1 MSEST
6 SPRKATYF
14 ENLDATRFLGFF
26 HVFLAHCFFTT
37 NAQIA
42 HSSAFEVATKN
53 VRSGFLG
60 LDYFF
65 VLSSFLLTWLALSEI
80 QKTREFHPGLF
91 LIRRGLRLWPLYLAL
106 VCATYSFVALSGDAF
121 SISELPPIRVFL
133 LFYSNI
139 WMSLNGQNFLFLLVF
154 FWSIAAEEQ
163 FYLFWAFVMRFLS
176 KFLPIVI
183 AVMIAISI
191 AFRWYYLE
199 NEPFLFFNTISY
211 LGDFAIGAGTA
222 YVAFSKPK
230 IITYFERMPQWLIAI
245 IYLILLVLTLGY
257 FRWFMSPF
265 MVVTEKLIFC
275 LFFAFVILEQNYAK
289 NSVFKL
295 GKLKK
300 ISYLG
305 QLSLGLYCYHGIVL
319 TFLMPWL
326 KMHGFAESNFQVFLI
341 NPLLILGL
349 TLVISVI
356 SYELFEKRIHAFRR
370 IFYPKTSSKTSG
382 V

>member
-1 MSEST
+1 MT
-6 SPRKATYF
+6 SSVNIKKVSYF

-37 NAQIA
+37 NSQIA
-42 HSSAFEVATKN
+42 SSGAFEIATKN

-91 LIRRGLRLWPLYLAL
+91 LIRRGLRLWPLYLLL
-106 VCATYSFVALSGDAF
+106 VFATYGFVALSGDAF

-163 FYLFWAFVMRFLS
+163 FYLFWAFVMRFFS
-176 KFLPIVI
+176 KYLLAVI
-183 AVMIAISI
+183 IIMLAVSLV
-191 AFRWYYLE
+191 FRWYYLE

-222 YVAFSKPK
+222 YLTFSTPQFVK
-230 IITYFERMPQWLIAI
+230 YFENLPTWLIAF

-289 NSVFKL
+289 NSLFKL

-326 KMHGFAESNFQVFLI
+326 KSHGFAESNIQVFLL

-349 TLVISVI
+349 TILVSVI
-356 SYELFEKRIHAFRR
+356 SYELFEKHVHALRR
-370 IFYPKTSSKTSG
+370 TFYPKTSSKTSG

>member
-1 MSEST
+1 MSEAT
-6 SPRKATYF
+6 SIKKVNYF

-26 HVFLAHCFFTT
+26 HVFLAHCFFTANT
-37 NAQIA
+37 QIA
-42 HSSAFEVATKN
+42 NSVAFDIATKN

-80 QKTREFHPGLF
+80 KKTRKFHPGLF
-91 LIRRGLRLWPLYLAL
+91 LVRRGLRLWPLYLLL
-106 VCATYSFVALSGDAF
+106 VLATYGFVSLSGDAF

-139 WMSLNGQNFLFLLVF
+139 WMSLHGQNFLFLLVF

-163 FYLFWAFVMRFLS
+163 FYLFWAFVMQFLS
-176 KFLPIVI
+176 KYLPAVI
-183 AVMIAISI
+183 LVMIAVSLV
-191 AFRWYYLE
+191 FRWYYLE

-211 LGDFAIGAGTA
+211 LGDFAIGAGIA
-222 YVAFSKPK
+222 YLAFSKPQF
-230 IITYFERMPQWLIAI
+230 IIFFQEIPTWLIGG
-245 IYLILLVLTLGY
+245 IYLILLILTVGY
-257 FRWFMSPF
+257 FRWFMSPI

-275 LFFAFVILEQNYAK
+275 SFFAFVILEQNYAK
-289 NSVFKL
+289 NSLFKL
-295 GKLKK
+295 GKFKK

-326 KMHGFAESNFQVFLI
+326 KIHGFAESNFQVFLI

-349 TLVISVI
+349 TILISVI
-356 SYELFEKRIHAFRR
+356 SYELFEKHVHGLRR
-370 IFYPKTSSKTSG
+370 KFYPKTSSKTSG